1 LKFFRN
7 LSVKG
12 KLVGGFSLVILFLL
26 AVVIVSF
33 TSLSNVGEGADVILE
48 HAHEMEEIGDLQ
60 VTSGEYLMPA
70 NDVIITKDVGEIEA
84 FKELDK
90 ELDDSIGAIEK
101 RLKVEGEETAEELA
115 LVEEIKKNKASVK
128 EKAEGIF
135 AVYEDTKLAGEKM
148 EEMDAEGGKLIESIE
163 KLHEITK
170 GHMEKAME
178 IVDSTEGTAKTTD
191 IIIGLIAVA
200 FAVGIV
206 LVLDRGI
213 SKPLNKLAGNM
224 KSIAS
229 EGISEDRMM
238 KVEELGKN
246 RVDEIGNVVNSFG
259 LITGNLAKQA
269 EKMGKEAQR
278 AKARIYDA
286 IFTRDAERNITYF
299 NEAAAKLTGY
309 SVEEAMKMKCRDV
322 FKADA
327 CGNCVIDE
335 CMRTK
340 EPFEGAQVAIRNKDG
355 KEILVLCR
363 ADAFLD
369 DKGEAIGGMEI
380 IRDVTQE
387 RNMLDKA
394 AEASKKMTESAQG
407 LSASSGQM
415 SQATEQVASAIG
427 QVAQGA
433 GEQSKSASE
442 AAEVV
447 NQISSAI
454 EQVAQGA
461 QDQAKTVTD
470 TTNNI
475 NELSEIIGEV
485 AKTIQGTTDL
495 AQKGNKATDETIEGM
510 DRIKDVVLGTATKIG
525 VLGKQSKQI
534 GEIVNVIND
543 IAEQTNLLALNA
555 AIEAARA
562 GEHGKGFAVVADE
575 VRKLAERSGSA
586 TKEIAGL
593 IKGIQV
599 GVEEAVESMEKG
611 TSEVEKGVGLA
622 GNTGSA
628 IKEMMNTIGD
638 IAFSTEKMAAS
649 TEQVVK
655 AVDSIASITE
665 ENTAATEEVAAS
677 TEKMVKSVDSIASV
691 SQETAASAEEVSAS
705 SEEQSAS
712 VNEIMDSAQELA
724 KIAGELDEMVKKFTL

>member
-1 LKFFRN
+1 LKFLKN
-7 LSVKG
+7 LKVRVR
-12 KLVGGFSLVILFLL
+12 LIGGFAIVLALMIAVGVVSIFSL
-26 AVVIVSF
+26 AK
-33 TSLSNVGEGADVILE
+33 VGDGADVIME

-60 VTSGEYLMPA
+60 VMVGEYLMPA
-70 NDVIITKDVGEIEA
+70 NDVIITQDAGEIEA

-101 RLKVEGEETAEELA
+101 RLKVEGEEAAEELA
-115 LVEEIKKNKASVK
+115 LVEEVKKNKALVK
-128 EKAEGIF
+128 EKAEEIF
-135 AVYEDTKLAGEKM
+135 AVYEDTELAGKKM
-148 EEMDAEGGKLIESIE
+148 EEMDAEGEKFVESIE
-163 KLHEITK
+163 KLHEITN
-170 GHMEKAME
+170 GHMEAAMATA
-178 IVDSTEGTAKTTD
+178 DSSESQARTTE
-191 IIIGLIAVA
+191 IIIILAAIALGGGLGV
-200 FAVGIV
+200 V
-206 LVLDRGI
+206 LSGSI
-213 SKPLNKLAGNM
+213 TKPVNKLLRGAEAIAGGNLDYEIETDDS
-224 KSIAS
+224 K
-229 EGISEDRMM
+229 
-238 KVEELGKN
+238 
-246 RVDEIGNVVNSFG
+246 DEIGRLASTFSDMAINIRNSVE
-259 LITGNLAKQA
+259 AM
-269 EKMGKEAQR
+269 EKEAQR
-278 AKARIYDA
+278 AKARIYDP
-286 IFTRDAERNITYF
+286 IFTRDVEGNITYF
-299 NEAAAKLTGY
+299 NDAAAKLTGY

-363 ADAFLD
+363 ADALLD
-369 DKGEAIGGMEI
+369 DKGEAMGGMEI

-470 TTNNI
+470 TTNNM
-475 NELSEIIGEV
+475 NELSEVIEEV
-485 AKTIQGTTDL
+485 AKTIQGTTEL
-495 AQKGNKATDETIEGM
+495 AQKGNKATDATIEGM
-510 DRIKDVVLGTATKIG
+510 DKIKDVVLESATKMG
-525 VLGKQSKQI
+525 VLGEQSKQI
-534 GEIVNVIND
+534 GEIVDVIND

-593 IKGIQV
+593 IKGIQA
-599 GVEEAVESMEKG
+599 GVEEAVESMGKG
-611 TSEVEKGVGLA
+611 TSEVEKGAELA
-622 GNTGSA
+622 GNTGNA
-628 IKEMMNTIGD
+628 IKEMMNAIGD
-638 IAFSTEKMAAS
+638 VSISTEKMAAS

-677 TEKMVKSVDSIASV
+677 TEKMVKSVDSIASI
-691 SQETAASAEEVSAS
+691 SQETAASSEEVSAS

-724 KIAGELDEMVKKFTL
+724 KIAEELDEMVKKFTL

>member
-7 LSVKG
+7 FSVKG
-12 KLVGGFSLVILFLL
+12 KLVGGFSIIVLFMI
-26 AVVIVSF
+26 IVSLSSF
-33 TSLSNVGEGADVILE
+33 ASLSNVGGDADVIFE
-48 HAHEMEEIGDLQ
+48 HAYEMEEIGDLQ
-60 VTSGEYLMPA
+60 VMVGEYLMPA
-70 NDVIITKDVGEIEA
+70 NDVIITQNAGEIKA
-84 FKELDK
+84 FEKLNKEF
-90 ELDDSIGAIEK
+90 DDSIAAIEN
-101 RLKVEGEETAEELA
+101 RLQANEEGADELA
-115 LVEEIKKNKASVK
+115 VVQEIKKSKSLVK

-148 EEMDAEGGKLIESIE
+148 EEMDAEGEKLIESIG

-178 IVDSTEGTAKTTD
+178 QADSREGTAKTIN
-191 IIIGLIAVA
+191 IILGLIAA
-200 FAVGIV
+200 MFAVGVV
-206 LVLDRGI
+206 LVLNRGI
-213 SKPLNKLAGNM
+213 SGPLSKLAGNM
-224 KSIAS
+224 ESIAS

-238 KVEELGKN
+238 EVEELGKN

-259 LITGNLAKQA
+259 LIAGNLKKQA
-269 EKMGKEAQR
+269 KEMEKEASK

-286 IFTRDAERNITYF
+286 IFTRDAEGNITYF
-299 NEAAAKLTGY
+299 NDAAAKLTGY

-327 CGNCVIDE
+327 CGNCAVE
-335 CMRTK
+335 QCMKTK
-340 EPFEGAQVAIRNKDG
+340 EPIKGAQLNIKNKLGTKVPVVASID
-355 KEILVLCR
+355 VLF
-363 ADAFLD
+363 DA
-369 DKGEAIGGMEI
+369 KGEAIGGMEI

-394 AEASKKMTESAQG
+394 AEASKRMTESAQG

-427 QVAQGA
+427 EVAQGA

-442 AAEVV
+442 AAEMA

-470 TTNNI
+470 TTNNM
-475 NELSEIIGEV
+475 NELAEVIEEV
-485 AKTIQGTTDL
+485 AKTIQGATEL
-495 AQKGNKATDETIEGM
+495 AQKGNKATDETVEGM
-510 DRIKDVVLGTATKIG
+510 DMIKDVVLGTATKIG
-525 VLGKQSKQI
+525 VLGEQSKQI

-586 TKEIAGL
+586 TKEIGGL

-622 GNTGSA
+622 EKTGSA
-628 IKEMMNTIGD
+628 IKEMMNSIGD
-638 IAFSTEKMAAS
+638 ISFSTEKMAAS
-649 TEQVVK
+649 TEKVVK
-655 AVDSIASITE
+655 AVDSIASSSE
-665 ENTAATEEVAAS
+665 E
-677 TEKMVKSVDSIASV
+677 
-691 SQETAASAEEVSAS
+691 QAASAEEVSAS
-705 SEEQSAS
+705 SEEQAAS
-712 VNEIMDSAQELA
+712 VNEIISSAQELA
-724 KIAGELDEMVKKFTL
+724 KIAGELDEMVKNFTL